1 MTTVATRDFFCQRKC
16 SRTKAACRD
25 KNAARM
31 TSRYVSPAPPSN
43 QPRGEFRENW
53 GLQQLLIPEPQDPYR
68 SWAQIWDKSPPTL
81 LGPHW
86 RGSCPVDLCHSWH
99 FLLLLFI
106 WGRKGKEEVSWL
118 RNDPQGCA
126 LGIQQPP
133 SADCCSVAAL
143 VWAMALTLDSVWLSL
158 CTVVWKWLLL
168 LFT

>member
-68 SWAQIWDKSPPTL
+68 SWAQIWDKSPTL